1 METKEIVFEI
11 IASVLNVN
19 VTEITLESTVGDF
32 PSWDSLGQ
40 LNILQSVQDEF
51 DVEFEPEEMM
61 DIEDVND
68 IIKAVE
74 SKLLK

>member
-1 METKEIVFEI
+1 MEVKDKVFEI
-11 IASVLNVN
+11 IAGVLEVQPS
-19 VTEITLESTVGDF
+19 EITLNSTVGDF
-32 PSWDSLGQ
+32 PTWDSLGQ

-51 DVEFEPEEMM
+51 EVEFEPEEMM

-74 SKLLK
+74 SKL

>member
-1 METKEIVFEI
+1 MEIKDKVFEI
-11 IASVLNVN
+11 IANVLSVNAS
-19 VTEITLESTVGDF
+19 EITLDSTVGDF

-51 DVEFEPEEMM
+51 EVEFEPEEMM

-74 SKLLK
+74 SKL

>member
-1 METKEIVFEI
+1 MEIKDKVFEI
-11 IASVLNVN
+11 IANVLSVNAS
-19 VTEITLESTVGDF
+19 EITLDSTVGDF

-51 DVEFEPEEMM
+51 EIEFEPEEMM

-74 SKLLK
+74 SKL

>member
-1 METKEIVFEI
+1 MEIKEKVFEI
-11 IASVLNVN
+11 IANVLNVN

-32 PSWDSLGQ
+32 LSWDSLGQ

-74 SKLLK
+74 SKL

>member
-1 METKEIVFEI
+1 MEIKEKVFEI
-11 IASVLNVN
+11 IANVLNVN

-40 LNILQSVQDEF
+40 LNILQSVQEEF

-74 SKLLK
+74 SKL

>member
-1 METKEIVFEI
+1 METKDKVIEI
-11 IASVLNVN
+11 IANVLEVKPE
-19 VTEITLESTVGDF
+19 EITLESIVGDF
-32 PSWDSLGQ
+32 PTWDSLGQ

-74 SKLLK
+74 SKL

>member
-1 METKEIVFEI
+1 MVVKEKVFEI
-11 IASVLNVN
+11 IAGVLGILPS
-19 VTEITLESTVGDF
+19 EITLESTVGDF
-32 PSWDSLGQ
+32 PAWDSLGQ

-51 DVEFEPEEMM
+51 EVEFEPEEMM

-74 SKLLK
+74 SKL

>member
-1 METKEIVFEI
+1 MEIKDKVFEI
-11 IASVLNVN
+11 IANVLSVNAS
-19 VTEITLESTVGDF
+19 EIKLDSTVGDF

-51 DVEFEPEEMM
+51 EIEFEPEEMM

-74 SKLLK
+74 SKL

>member
-1 METKEIVFEI
+1 MEIRDKVFEI
-11 IASVLNVN
+11 IANVLSVNAS
-19 VTEITLESTVGDF
+19 EITLDSTVGDF

-40 LNILQSVQDEF
+40 LNMLQSVQDEF
-51 DVEFEPEEMM
+51 EIEFEPEEMM

-74 SKLLK
+74 SKL

>member
-1 METKEIVFEI
+1 MEIKDKVFEI
-11 IASVLNVN
+11 IANVLSVNAS
-19 VTEITLESTVGDF
+19 EITLESTVGDF

-51 DVEFEPEEMM
+51 EIEFEPEEMM

-74 SKLLK
+74 SKL

>member
-1 METKEIVFEI
+1 MEVKDKVFEI
-11 IASVLNVN
+11 IANVLEVK
-19 VTEITLESTVGDF
+19 VEEIILESTVGDF

-51 DVEFEPEEMM
+51 EVEFEPEEMM

-68 IIKAVE
+68 IIKIVE
-74 SKLLK
+74 SKL